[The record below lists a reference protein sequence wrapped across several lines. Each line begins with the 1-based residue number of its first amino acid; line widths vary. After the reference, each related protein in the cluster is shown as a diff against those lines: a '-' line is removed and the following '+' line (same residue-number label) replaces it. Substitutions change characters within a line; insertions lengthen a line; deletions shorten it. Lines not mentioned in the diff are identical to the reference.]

1 MRKRQQIAERFLS
14 EWFQPED
21 TFALLV
27 RQLETSRTLQRIV
40 RLPDLMKS
48 NYLGWLAFENSRGA
62 NIYFSINPLAFG
74 ATRRTKSAVVT
85 AKGLYLDLDVDGDRK
100 LAAVR
105 ESNTVPPPSAVI
117 HTSMGKYQVIWRVQG
132 FTIPEQEAMLKGL
145 AEAFGGDRA
154 CTDCARVFRLPG
166 FLNRK
171 YTPAFPVT
179 SEIHAIQSE
188 YSPSDFR
195 LELPTVT
202 TALPSTI
209 NQPKPL
215 GSQTRSECDWR
226 WVMAQ
231 LNAGIP
237 AQEVVRTLANIR
249 CDKPNPLYYAHRTV
263 DVATA
268 VRWLRNGVDFESV
281 IESLKE
287 HNSALST
294 DRVAEIATTASRF
307 VERTRL
313 QHSKEN

>member
-1 MRKRQQIAERFLS
+1 
-14 EWFQPED
+14 
-21 TFALLV
+21 
-27 RQLETSRTLQRIV
+27 
-40 RLPDLMKS
+40 MKS
-48 NYLGWLAFENSRGA
+48 NYLGWLAFENTRGA
-62 NIYFSINPLAFG
+62 NIYFSINPLSFG
-74 ATRRTKSAVVT
+74 AKKRTKSVVAA
-85 AKGLYLDLDVDGDRK
+85 AKGLYLDLDSDGDHK
-100 LAAVR
+100 LATLR
-105 ESNTVPPPSAVI
+105 ESNTVPQPSVVI
-117 HTSMGKYQVIWRVQG
+117 RTSSGKYQVIWRVRG
-132 FTIPEQEAMLKGL
+132 FTIPEQETMLKGL

-154 CTDCARVFRLPG
+154 CTDSARVFRLPG

-171 YTPAFPVT
+171 YAPAFPVT

-195 LELPTVT
+195 LEFPAVT
-202 TALPSTI
+202 TVQPSTI

-226 WVMAQ
+226 WVRAQ
-231 LNAGIP
+231 LDAGIP
-237 AQEVVRTLANIR
+237 AQKVVRTLADIR

-281 IESLKE
+281 IEGLKE
-287 HNSALST
+287 HNSTLTT